1 MNKFF
6 SIHCG
11 NKKLYTSL
19 RSNPMIKC
27 RCMDLHEVAY
37 LFSSFL
43 WTLCQVFLSDI
54 TQGSFSF
61 APLGDGENSWIT
73 NKCQGLPLQP
83 LNRPYNTRP
92 YNTRPY
98 VLHQSILHQSIQYLS
113 DNSKPSL
120 LFEFFCGTPP
130 SCLKVMGWGGAR
142 VYVVEP
148 ESMWRSQSLCG
159 GP

>member
-73 NKCQGLPLQP
+73 NKCQGLPLPP
-83 LNRPYNTRP
+83 LNGPYNTRP
-92 YNTRPY
+92 YYTSPY
-98 VLHQSILHQSIQYLS
+98 YTSPYSTCLTILNLPYSLSSFVGPLLH
-113 DNSKPSL
+113 
-120 LFEFFCGTPP
+120 
-130 SCLKVMGWGGAR
+130 A
-142 VYVVEP
+142 
-148 ESMWRSQSLCG
+148 
-159 GP
+159 